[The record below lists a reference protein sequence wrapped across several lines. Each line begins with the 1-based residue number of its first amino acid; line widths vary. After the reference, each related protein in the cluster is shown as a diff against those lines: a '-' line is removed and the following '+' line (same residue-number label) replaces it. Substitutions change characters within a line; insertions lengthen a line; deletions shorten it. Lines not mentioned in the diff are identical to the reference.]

1 MSVVAADSAAV
12 EQDLERDRG
21 QRSMLVDDPAAP
33 AERKPGVRDVEQVY
47 RAAQVDQVSSLPK
60 DIGDLHG
67 RLAAVER
74 RLDMPPQEHVDPDAD
89 RDATFND
96 LLNERNAAL
105 REAERNRR
113 RADQAEAQL
122 REAQE
127 GRDNIR
133 ATHRA
138 MDEAAI
144 EEVQK
149 LRAERDDLA
158 AEVKASAKQC
168 MEIAGERDDLRQR
181 AERAETTLAR
191 IRVELAEAALS

>member
-47 RAAQVDQVSSLPK
+47 RAAQK
-60 DIGDLHG
+60 
-67 RLAAVER
+67 
-74 RLDMPPQEHVDPDAD
+74 HVDPDAM

-96 LLNERNAAL
+96 LLDERNAAL

-113 RADQAEAQL
+113 RADRAEAQL

-149 LRAERDDLA
+149 LRAARDDLA